1 MAVETIDNKPT
12 KPKWTGIPMS
22 EKQREEHLKAFSDI
36 DLCITSLGSCKTRKK
51 ALKCKK

>member
-1 MAVETIDNKPT
+1 MAST
-12 KPKWTGIPMS
+12 KITEKTVRKGIPMS

>member
-1 MAVETIDNKPT
+1 MAST
-12 KPKWTGIPMS
+12 KIMEKTVRKGIPMS

-36 DLCITSLGSCKTRKK
+36 DLCITSLGSCKTKKK

>member
-1 MAVETIDNKPT
+1 MGKVTTDKT
-12 KPKWTGIPMS
+12 SKKRCGIPMS

>member
-1 MAVETIDNKPT
+1 MGKGITDKPS
-12 KPKWTGIPMS
+12 KKRCGIPMS

-36 DLCITSLGSCKTRKK
+36 DLCIQALGSCKTKKK

>member
-1 MAVETIDNKPT
+1 MAST
-12 KPKWTGIPMS
+12 KIMEKTVRKGIPMS

-51 ALKCKK
+51 AIKCKK

>member
-1 MAVETIDNKPT
+1 MAST
-12 KPKWTGIPMS
+12 KIMEKTVRKGIPMS